1 MQTQKMSLANI
12 KGKLSRDEMKKI
24 MAGSG
29 NTICTCGDSMI
40 TTACSG
46 NTWYCMQAASNYC
59 YSMGYST
66 YSCN

>member
-29 NTICTCGDSMI
+29 DVDV
-40 TTACSG
+40 
-46 NTWYCMQAASNYC
+46 CMNR
-59 YSMGYST
+59 GYSCVVT
-66 YSCN
+66 KCCDGLICAGSGDVKACAVY